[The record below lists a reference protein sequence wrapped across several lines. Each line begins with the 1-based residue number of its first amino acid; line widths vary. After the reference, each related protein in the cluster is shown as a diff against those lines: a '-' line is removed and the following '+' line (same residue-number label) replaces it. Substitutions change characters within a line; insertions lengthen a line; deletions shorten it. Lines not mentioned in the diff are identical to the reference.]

1 MAKILETEL
10 TNLKWCG
17 WQNSR
22 LFEYL
27 ERQTWTYEKK
37 SESPEFG
44 KCCQYN
50 NVMSNG
56 KTPVTCQSKWYVS
69 FIDNSR
75 RKIVIK
81 YHIQQVID
89 RTSVRCEKSGNVS
102 MFKFSIPQYSAIPIF
117 WTTKENENCFE
128 NRIFQEI
135 RGEITEF
142 DWREGN
148 DFWFELLGGSKKLGL
163 EKYIESTV
171 GWVWKNNLRPIMGQ
185 RALGL

>member
-1 MAKILETEL
+1 MALILETEL

-37 SESPEFG
+37 VRESWVC

-81 YHIQQVID
+81 YHTQQVID

-102 MFKFSIPQYSAIPIF
+102 MFKFPF
-117 WTTKENENCFE
+117 
-128 NRIFQEI
+128 R
-135 RGEITEF
+135 
-142 DWREGN
+142 
-148 DFWFELLGGSKKLGL
+148 
-163 EKYIESTV
+163 STV
-171 GWVWKNNLRPIMGQ
+171 QSRFFEPPRKTKIVSKIGYFKKSGVKLQCSTEERGTTFGLSYWEVRKN
-185 RALGL
+185 